1 MLAATQ
7 QRQRF
12 KRHRLLA
19 VKWQEPHARDCD
31 ADTSPRRHW
40 QYQPQRLCQSSSS
53 TGTFVMRT
61 RVGVLMR
68 GEQRPGGQQK
78 RWHADRWSSS
88 APKRMINY
96 KGFKVISWVMHLLH
110 RLAARCH
117 GSAAV
122 AETRAIQVK
131 FSKQKV
137 LDSSVGSSSRII
149 CGTSGSNC
157 ASDDGTRHHITG
169 CNCSG
174 KVVLKPH
181 CKIKAIKTMHRW

>member
-1 MLAATQ
+1 
-7 QRQRF
+7 
-12 KRHRLLA
+12 
-19 VKWQEPHARDCD
+19 
-31 ADTSPRRHW
+31 
-40 QYQPQRLCQSSSS
+40 
-53 TGTFVMRT
+53 
-61 RVGVLMR
+61 
-68 GEQRPGGQQK
+68 
-78 RWHADRWSSS
+78 
-88 APKRMINY
+88 MINY

-174 KVVLKPH
+174 KVVLKPAKSKLSKQVIGGKFRNKNAH
-181 CKIKAIKTMHRW
+181 SGAKANRDASALQRRRRRRTGTMDDAGGG